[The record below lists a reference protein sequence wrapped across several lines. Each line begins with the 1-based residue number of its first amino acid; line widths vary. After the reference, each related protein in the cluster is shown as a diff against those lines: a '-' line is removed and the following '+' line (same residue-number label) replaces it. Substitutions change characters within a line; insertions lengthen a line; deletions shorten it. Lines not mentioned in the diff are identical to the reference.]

1 MFSMNVARWF
11 LTVFVFSIA
20 TSLASTSYAADL
32 RTWTDLTG
40 KVKVQAKFVSN
51 ENGKI
56 TLQKADGAELE
67 IDLKK
72 LSLSDQ
78 KFIADLEKNAPENPF
93 KSKEDSPFKTKP
105 KETTTK
111 PSTTTTKPSTTTK
124 PTTTTKPKETTRP
137 GGSNKLTITRND
149 GKVVAVTQPDKAW
162 KFDVTAESP
171 LRLKGAVIPT
181 PKKADFFEGA
191 KGLVASP
198 NGKYA
203 MIGYSLQKPG
213 SQSATSRLVVCD
225 LESGKMSGEGVEE
238 GKFAP
243 LAIHNDGSQVLM
255 KRDDFGFGN
264 QDRVEIWNVGADD
277 SSKGKSW
284 IPYSATTG
292 GNRDVA
298 WGSFL
303 GDDRVATVSGG
314 GKLIVWDLDDLKAI
328 YSMDM
333 MGGSKPA
340 ISPDQKWLAFT
351 TGKEVGILDLAAG
364 EVVAMVTT
372 PQVQFPALAFSPGQK
387 RLGLAAFDRL
397 FVWDFS
403 NGELYR
409 EIPYQ
414 GIHVGGNLTW
424 PSDDHV
430 LLGNRYLIDL
440 ENQVKLWDYQGAEFA
455 QQFGGVTWF
464 VMSDG
469 EKPGALVGAQLPA
482 ASVKDALAKAMSAP
496 DFFVLKPGTIVKVD
510 VSGVDAAGKDFV
522 EKALIARLK
531 EAGFDAGPS
540 GSIDLIAQTEVGQQ
554 RQISYRTF
562 GRLGTETYNVR
573 DYYSRVKFVYQGKD
587 VWQTQ
592 VGSVPGFVRLEDGE
606 TMEQFLRKSE
616 KFNFDWFG
624 KLDMPKLLQKPN
636 QAVGNSPVAT
646 VGVTKLSTSG
656 VR

>member
-1 MFSMNVARWF
+1 MLTTTLARVPLLILVAALGACLSQGAF
-11 LTVFVFSIA
+11 
-20 TSLASTSYAADL
+20 AADT

-51 ENGKI
+51 ENGKV
-56 TLQKADGAELE
+56 TLQRPDGAELE

-72 LSLSDQ
+72 LSLADQ
-78 KFIADLEKNAPENPF
+78 KFIAELEKNPP
-93 KSKEDSPFKTKP
+93 DSPFKPKEENQFKTKP
-105 KETTTK
+105 DTSKK
-111 PSTTTTKPSTTTK
+111 PSTTTR
-124 PTTTTKPKETTRP
+124 PKETTRP
-137 GGSNKLTITRND
+137 GTTNKPATTRS
-149 GKVVAVTQPDKAW
+149 KVVAVTQPNQAW
-162 KFDVTAESP
+162 KFEIPGADPVRGKP
-171 LRLKGAVIPT
+171 AVIPT
-181 PKKADFFEGA
+181 PRKADFFEGT

-213 SQSATSRLVVCD
+213 AQSATSRLVVCD
-225 LESGKMSGEGVEE
+225 LEADEISGEGIEE

-243 LAIHNDGSQVLM
+243 LAIHNDGKQALM

-264 QDRVEIWNVGADD
+264 QDRLELWNVGEED
-277 SSKGKSW
+277 SSKGRNW
-284 IPYSATTG
+284 IPYSTASG

-298 WGSFL
+298 WGAFL
-303 GDDRVATVSGG
+303 GDDRIATVSGG
-314 GKLIVWDLDDLKAI
+314 GKLAVWNLEDFRMI

-333 MGGSKPA
+333 MGGCKPA

-364 EVVAMVTT
+364 EVVAMITV

-397 FVWDFS
+397 YVWEFS

-409 EIPYQ
+409 EVPYQ
-414 GIHVGGNLTW
+414 GIHVGGNITW

-440 ENQVKLWDYQGAEFA
+440 ENQVRLWDYQGAEFA
-455 QQFGGVTWF
+455 QQFGGITWF
-464 VMSDG
+464 VMTDG
-469 EKPGALVGAQLPA
+469 DKPGALMGAQLPA
-482 ASVKDALAKAMSAP
+482 DSVKDALAKAMSAP

-540 GSIDLIAQTEVGQQ
+540 GSIDLIAQTEMGQQ

-562 GRLGTETYNVR
+562 GRLGSQTYNVR
-573 DYYSRVKFVYQGKD
+573 DY
-587 VWQTQ
+587 
-592 VGSVPGFVRLEDGE
+592 
-606 TMEQFLRKSE
+606 
-616 KFNFDWFG
+616 
-624 KLDMPKLLQKPN
+624 
-636 QAVGNSPVAT
+636 
-646 VGVTKLSTSG
+646 
-656 VR
+656 